1 MLYIAFLEEKR
12 GYTRSGMSHFNIFR
26 TRNDVLSY
34 SCAGNSGEPSVIVGL
49 ALCGVQE
56 LLLCRSDGVFQEEIN
71 ILSDIFCSSLLP
83 TMFPAA
89 YLYWFISCYSK
100 FSVSNTAEYE

>member
-26 TRNDVLSY
+26 TRNAVLSY

-71 ILSDIFCSSLLP
+71 ISFFAAKCLGRLHSS
-83 TMFPAA
+83 T
-89 YLYWFISCYSK
+89 YISL
-100 FSVSNTAEYE
+100 